1 MGDGSGDISRSTNH
15 DVRLLGEPGDHESH
29 ATATF
34 DHGSGSGSSA
44 AAPIDLVVGESGAG
58 QGAEAPAEV
67 GQGSSD
73 CKRCNTSKVWD
84 DFEPVYTIKNGK
96 WVRTGGKCHWCKV
109 TLFAV
114 SSSVTGHLLWH
125 QRDCKVKNARMGK
138 QSMIKFNPYGS
149 VRNFD
154 YCPHHARTEMCRL
167 IVSLDLPLNFAES
180 TAFEEYIKLSH
191 NPGFKSVT
199 RQTTSRDMV
208 KYYTDRRKVI
218 ADCLLSASSIAITS
232 DIWWGNAKENYL
244 NVVAHYINKDWMLE
258 KRIIGLRLIESAH
271 TCVNIAGH
279 IYNVIDDFGCTN
291 KVISITLD
299 NASSNSRAMEKL
311 KPLLSGYV
319 GSLFLHQRC
328 ACHIINLIV
337 KFGLKRLKPYIE
349 AFRTAISFL
358 NSSN

>member
-232 DIWWGNAKENYL
+232 DIW
-244 NVVAHYINKDWMLE
+244 
-258 KRIIGLRLIESAH
+258 
-271 TCVNIAGH
+271 
-279 IYNVIDDFGCTN
+279 
-291 KVISITLD
+291 
-299 NASSNSRAMEKL
+299 
-311 KPLLSGYV
+311 
-319 GSLFLHQRC
+319 
-328 ACHIINLIV
+328 
-337 KFGLKRLKPYIE
+337 
-349 AFRTAISFL
+349 
-358 NSSN
+358 